1 MLLDF
6 YHCGHITKEQ
16 MIKSAILQEKGN
28 DEFWANMST
37 KRYKCQDTGEWMVK
51 FIPGE
56 NAFQEEVEYTDQKS
70 VA

>member
-28 DEFWANMST
+28 DEFWANVKT
-37 KRYKCQDTGEWMVK
+37 EKYYDAEEGEWMVRFK
-51 FIPGE
+51 PGKSSFKE
-56 NAFQEEVEYTDQKS
+56 GVEYTDQKS